1 VIRIGLVTL
10 SGLLL
15 LATVACSTTGSSDPT
30 KPDPLPVDPKSILT
44 AFDLSAPMD
53 VETANAAIKAAAQA
67 RDEAGDAL
75 LRERIACY
83 RRFLV
88 TRCLADVSSRERLV
102 DSRIDAVEVAANQVL
117 RESTALELNRR
128 AAIAI
133 EERAAASAAEAARTL
148 DNLKAFEARIE
159 SAEKA
164 RIERERE
171 APELERRAQAL
182 RADRERREKE
192 NALRRDESATRAAQ
206 DGVFSGERDKR
217 LEENQLRLQAREARE
232 RAQRDQRL
240 LEEARRIAQP
250 SAPVPVPAPAPAP
263 APRR

>member
-1 VIRIGLVTL
+1 MVRIC
-10 SGLLL
+10 LLTVSSL
-15 LATVACSTTGSSDPT
+15 LMLATVACATTGSPDPT
-30 KPDPLPVDPKSILT
+30 KPQPLPVDPKSILT

-53 VETANAAIKAAAQA
+53 VDTAKAAIKAAAQS
-67 RDEAGDAL
+67 RGEADDAL

-88 TRCLADVSSRERLV
+88 TRCLADVTSRERLV

-117 RESTALELNRR
+117 RENTALELNRR
-128 AAIAI
+128 TAMAL

-192 NALRRDESATRAAQ
+192 NALRRNESATRAAQ
-206 DGVFSGERDKR
+206 DAVYAAEREKR

-240 LEEARRIAQP
+240 LEEARRREQL
-250 SAPVPVPAPAPAP
+250 SAPAPAP
-263 APRR
+263 KP